1 MDFLLS
7 ISPIVIILLGMTIF
21 ARSGFLMSVL
31 AWIFTFFLALV
42 FFKTPFDVCLNAT
55 IFGILKSLSIS
66 LAVLFTMLLI
76 FIMKITKAL
85 DSIAYSLKNICKTR
99 EEQIMF
105 LGLGFGSLATSL
117 GVVTPA
123 LFPPLLLTLGFAPVT
138 AIAISVLCYDPLT
151 SFALLSIPITVP
163 SEVAWQAFKIQPQG
177 ISDLNH
183 FINAF
188 TLNISLFLPFIS
200 VGFAFMMLYF
210 VDGIHSIKKGFLS
223 ALLSGLVLGL
233 SCLVLSITKIFPVQI
248 IGTISGFVTMIFV
261 IIYQKNINSKKNET
275 SIETEKPTM
284 PILRAISPWVLL
296 FLFALVTNL
305 PGFNKFL
312 SDLPGK
318 YEIITLYKNQ
328 TVDLNILSSIWFWI
342 MITSILSIFLLKPTK
357 EQLFSTINLWLKR
370 SFSPFVAYS
379 ICFSIAMIMAWSA
392 MSSNSGILA
401 PSAYYS
407 SFNMDRIIAIKIAML
422 SGIVFTT
429 LIPYLGLIG
438 SFIGGS
444 ETASNVFFAKI
455 LYESVKSVGYENYF
469 MIIFGAHAVAGGIAS
484 AITPAKITNAAMTI
498 GCSGKEESEFM
509 KKAILPV
516 IICTLLT
523 GIILTIFIACGIK

>member
-1 MDFLLS
+1 MDFLLA
-7 ISPIVIILLGMTIF
+7 ISPIVLILLGMTIF
-21 ARSGFLMSVL
+21 SRSGFLMSVL
-31 AWIFTFFLALV
+31 AWIFTFLLALV
-42 FFKTPFDVCLNAT
+42 FFKTPFDVCLSAT

-66 LAVLFTMLLI
+66 LAVFFTMLLI
-76 FIMKITKAL
+76 FIMKATKAL
-85 DSIAYSLKNICKTR
+85 DSIAYKLKNLCKTK
-99 EEQIMF
+99 EEQVMF

-123 LFPPLLLTLGFAPVT
+123 LFPPLLLTLGFSPVSS
-138 AIAISVLCYDPLT
+138 IAISVLCYDPLT

-177 ISDLNH
+177 ITNLEH
-183 FINAF
+183 FINTF
-188 TLNISLFLPFIS
+188 TIDISIFLPFIS
-200 VGFAFMMLYF
+200 VGFAYIMLYF
-210 VDGIHSIKKGFLS
+210 IDGINSLKRGFIS
-223 ALLSGLVLGL
+223 ALLSGLVLGF
-233 SCLVLSITKIFPVQI
+233 SCLTFSITKIFPVQI
-248 IGTISGFVTMIFV
+248 IGTLSGLLTMIFV
-261 IIYQKNINSKKNET
+261 LIYQRITNVQNP
-275 SIETEKPTM
+275 IEEKGKPNM
-284 PILRAISPWVLL
+284 SLLRATSPWILL
-296 FLFALVTNL
+296 FFFALVTNL
-305 PGFNKFL
+305 PGTSKFL

-318 YEIITLYKNQ
+318 YEVITLYKNQ
-328 TVDLNILSSIWFWI
+328 SVDLNILSSIWFWI
-342 MITSILSIFLLKPTK
+342 MITTIISIFLLRPTN
-357 EQLFSTINLWLKR
+357 EQLSSTIKLWLKR

-379 ICFSIAMIMAWSA
+379 VCFSIAMIMAWSA
-392 MSSNSGILA
+392 MSNSSGVLV
-401 PSAYYS
+401 PGAYYS

-422 SGIVFTT
+422 SGTVFTT

-455 LYESVKSVGYENYF
+455 LYESVKSVGYDSYF

-516 IICTLLT
+516 IILTFLT
-523 GIILTIFIACGIK
+523 GIILTVFISLGIK

>member
-1 MDFLLS
+1 MDFLLA
-7 ISPIVIILLGMTIF
+7 ISPIVLILLGMTIF
-21 ARSGFLMSVL
+21 ARSGFLMSVV
-31 AWIFTFFLALV
+31 AWIFTFFLALI
-42 FFKTPFDVCLNAT
+42 FFKTPFDICLNAT

-66 LAVLFTMLLI
+66 LAVFFTMLLI
-76 FIMKITKAL
+76 FIMKITSAL
-85 DSIAYSLKNICKTR
+85 DSIAYRLKSICKTK

-123 LFPPLLLTLGFAPVT
+123 LFPPLLLALGFSPVT
-138 AIAISVLCYDPLT
+138 SIAISVLCYDPLT

-177 ISDLNH
+177 ITNLEN
-183 FINAF
+183 FINSF
-188 TLNISLFLPFIS
+188 TLNISIFLPFIS
-200 VGFAFMMLYF
+200 VGFAFVMLYF
-210 VDGIHSIKKGFLS
+210 VDGIKSIKKGFLS

-233 SCLVLSITKIFPVQI
+233 SCLFFSITKIFPVQI
-248 IGTISGFVTMIFV
+248 IGTLSGFVTMIFV
-261 IIYQKNINSKKNET
+261 LIYQKITNAQKETAEEEKKPEM
-275 SIETEKPTM
+275 SL
-284 PILRAISPWVLL
+284 LRAISPWILL
-296 FLFALVTNL
+296 FSFSLITNL
-305 PGFNKFL
+305 PGNSKFL
-312 SDLPGK
+312 SDLPGR
-318 YEIITLYKNQ
+318 YEIIPLYKNQ
-328 TVDLNILSSIWFWI
+328 LVDLNVLSSIWFWI
-342 MITSILSIFLLKPTK
+342 MITAILSVFLLKPTK
-357 EQLFSTINLWLKR
+357 DQISSTIKLWLKR

-392 MSSNSGILA
+392 MSNSSGVLI
-401 PSAYYS
+401 PGTYYS

-422 SGIVFTT
+422 SGVVFTT

-509 KKAILPV
+509 KKAIVPV
-516 IICTLLT
+516 IIGTFLT
-523 GIILTIFIACGIK
+523 GIILTVFIAFSVK

>member
-7 ISPIVIILLGMTIF
+7 ISPILLILLGMTIF

-31 AWIFTFFLALV
+31 AWVFTFFLALA

-66 LAVLFTMLLI
+66 LAVFFTMLLI

-99 EEQIMF
+99 EEQVIF

-123 LFPPLLLTLGFAPVT
+123 LFPPLLLALGFTPVT

-188 TLNISLFLPFIS
+188 TLNISIFLPFIS

-210 VDGIHSIKKGFLS
+210 VDGIRSIKKGFLS
-223 ALLSGLVLGL
+223 ALLSGLVLGF
-233 SCLVLSITKIFPVQI
+233 SCLVLSLTKIFPVQI
-248 IGTISGFVTMIFV
+248 IGTLSGFATMIFV
-261 IIYQKNINSKKNET
+261 LIYQKVTNAQET
-275 SIETEKPTM
+275 TAVERNKPEM
-284 PILRAISPWVLL
+284 PLLRAISPWILL
-296 FLFALVTNL
+296 FSFALITNL

-318 YEIITLYKNQ
+318 YEIIPFYKNQ
-328 TVDLNILSSIWFWI
+328 VVDLNILSSIWFWI
-342 MITSILSIFLLKPTK
+342 MITSILSIFLLRPTK

-392 MSSNSGILA
+392 MSNNSGILA
-401 PSAYYS
+401 PGAYYS

-422 SGIVFTT
+422 SGVVFTT

-498 GCSGKEESEFM
+498 GCSGKEESEFL

-516 IICTLLT
+516 IIGTFFT
-523 GIILTIFIACGIK
+523 GIILTVFIAFGIR